1 MGNGTV
7 HNFVQ
12 EQMILIISY
21 CLNVAIKFSR
31 ECYYWVVERNTVENI
46 AFLAKFRKLQGK
58 NKRTVVVLQ
67 MGAFEGK
74 LRLNC
79 GKLDQELSE

>member
-1 MGNGTV
+1 M
-7 HNFVQ
+7 
-12 EQMILIISY
+12 LLLS
-21 CLNVAIKFSR
+21 
-31 ECYYWVVERNTVENI
+31 VVERNTVENI

-67 MGAFEGK
+67 MGAFESK
-74 LRLNC
+74 LGLNC